1 MQGSSTMKAMMLVLS
16 EGPVIDT
23 KKCILGGGC
32 KSQQLQG
39 LPSEAYGPGN
49 RLKVD
54 SYNRLCEY
62 SNIFAIGDTALMSS
76 DAYPKGHPQV
86 VQPAIQQA
94 RNLIV
99 NLQRMEQGL
108 PLQPFLYIAIK
119 ALWLLSGATMPL

>member
-1 MQGSSTMKAMMLVLS
+1 MAGVKANS
-16 EGPVIDT
+16 
-23 KKCILGGGC
+23 
-32 KSQQLQG
+32 LQG

-54 SYNRLCEY
+54 SYNRLCGY

-99 NLQRMEQGL
+99 NLQRIEQGL
-108 PLQPFLYIAIK
+108 PLQPFIYRNK
-119 ALWLLSGATMPL
+119 GSMATIGRNHAVVELKKLRFGGFRHGQCGCLFI

>member
-1 MQGSSTMKAMMLVLS
+1 MEYLGKRNVEVKLNARVINYEGNELVLS

-32 KSQQLQG
+32 KANSLQG

-76 DAYPKGHPQV
+76 GC
-86 VQPAIQQA
+86 
-94 RNLIV
+94 
-99 NLQRMEQGL
+99 L
-108 PLQPFLYIAIK
+108 P
-119 ALWLLSGATMPL
+119 